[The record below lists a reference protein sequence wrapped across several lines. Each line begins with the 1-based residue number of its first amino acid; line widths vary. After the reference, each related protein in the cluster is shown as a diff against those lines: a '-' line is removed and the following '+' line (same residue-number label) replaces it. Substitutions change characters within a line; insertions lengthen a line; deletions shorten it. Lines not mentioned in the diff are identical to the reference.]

1 MDRAPEVG
9 DNGSDVSEASMNT
22 FAGKLLIFAFA
33 VACGFPVHADQP
45 LDARL
50 KIEDLASAMQ
60 GSAASTRRRILEA
73 FRRDME
79 GATVRF
85 TGTVWT
91 LSPVTL
97 DQPQNDAPD
106 IGPSLFSWEYQ
117 GLLVKGDPAEPS
129 AAPETPTDRTRRR
142 LGGATEATLIILRSG
157 KYQLY
162 AMTASPQIIDHLRQ
176 GATITLDAQIT
187 GLLEDSL
194 LGFVTGVLETE
205 SRPRCPNGHQLPA
218 DNDFKFC
225 PYCGSPLTK

>member
-1 MDRAPEVG
+1 MDRTPKVG
-9 DNGSDVSEASMNT
+9 DNGSDVSEVSMKT
-22 FAGKLLIFAFA
+22 HAGKLLIFALA
-33 VACGFPVHADQP
+33 VVWGISIQADQP
-45 LDARL
+45 LDAQL
-50 KIEDLASAMQ
+50 KLEDLASAMQ
-60 GSAASTRRRILEA
+60 GSAASTRRRILET
-73 FRRDME
+73 FRQDLE

-91 LSPVTL
+91 LSPVSL
-97 DQPQNDAPD
+97 NQPQNDGPD
-106 IGPSLFSWEYQ
+106 IRPSLFSWEYQ
-117 GLLVKGDPAEPS
+117 GLRVKGDPVDPS
-129 AAPETPTDRTRRR
+129 VAPETPTARTRRR

-162 AMTASPQIIDHLRQ
+162 ALTASPQIIDHLRQ

-205 SRPRCPNGHQLPA
+205 VRVRCPNGHQLPP

-225 PYCGSPLTK
+225 PYCGAPLIK